1 MSFARHADKACRFF
15 SHADQSDFPTG
26 GPHFDSI
33 QPRPGETK
41 MRVTWA
47 PRAFQQTDTDP
58 ALAFDR
64 QWFDVYRALFF
75 A

>member
-47 PRAFQQTDTDP
+47 RARSNKLTP
-58 ALAFDR
+58 IRL
-64 QWFDVYRALFF
+64 
-75 A
+75 